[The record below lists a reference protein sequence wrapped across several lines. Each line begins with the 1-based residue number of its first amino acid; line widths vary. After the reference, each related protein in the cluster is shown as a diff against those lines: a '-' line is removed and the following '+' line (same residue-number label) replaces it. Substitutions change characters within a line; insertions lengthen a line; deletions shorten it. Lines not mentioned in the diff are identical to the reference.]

1 VKYCLLNL
9 LIFFGLSAI
18 CAEDLPR
25 YFISPAPVHVFN
37 HFDAKIWIL
46 MNRIPQLHWKKIEI
60 PPTRNKTS
68 DFPQTILVH
77 GNFEKEGKGKRSLAV
92 NGTDVKVSDTGEFIL
107 KVHTR
112 GTEFGL
118 LVTFRELDA
127 AEALKQTIGFKVF
140 SVKDKIKKPF
150 SPSFGFLGTH
160 VYNQRKIA
168 SLTLPEELTAKVET
182 PPGAEKLD
190 TFRLYLGAS
199 LANYEQNTYR
209 QSPKTS
215 FFRFNYERNLKPILS
230 SPVLVGFDS
239 RFSIL
244 PLNKESG
251 GSLQFLNP
259 EIKVGLALH
268 QNPSSEIR
276 LFTGTNYFTSFGNQ
290 SLGFFSGLGQSLEL
304 NTKLNIAPSWDLGIY
319 AKATLV
325 PPSKKTSN
333 LFSNREVLAGI
344 TISHNNW
351 GLFSEFT
358 HYQLTTSQRVN
369 LSAARFGFFTQF

>member
-1 VKYCLLNL
+1 
-9 LIFFGLSAI
+9 
-18 CAEDLPR
+18 
-25 YFISPAPVHVFN
+25 
-37 HFDAKIWIL
+37 
-46 MNRIPQLHWKKIEI
+46 MNRIPELHWKKIEI
-60 PPTRNKTS
+60 PPTRNKTAHL
-68 DFPQTILVH
+68 PKTILVH
-77 GNFEKEGKGKRSLAV
+77 GNFQKEGKGKRSLVV

-107 KVHTR
+107 KVHTQ

-118 LVTFRELDA
+118 LVTFTELDA
-127 AEALKQTIGFKVF
+127 AEALKQTLGFKIF
-140 SVKDKIKKPF
+140 SVKEKTKRTF

-168 SLTLPEELTAKVET
+168 SLTLPEELTTTVEN
-182 PPGAEKLD
+182 PLSAEKLD
-190 TFRLYLGAS
+190 NFRLYLGAS

-215 FFRFNYERNLKPILS
+215 FFRFAYERDLKHTLS
-230 SPVLVGFDS
+230 SPVLVGFGS
-239 RFSIL
+239 RLSIV
-244 PLNKESG
+244 PLNKEPG

-259 EIKVGLALH
+259 EIKVGIALH
-268 QNPSSEIR
+268 QNHSSGIHI
-276 LFTGTNYFTSFGNQ
+276 FTGTNYYTSFGNQ

-304 NTKLNIAPSWDLGIY
+304 DTKLNIAPSWDLGVY

-333 LFSNREVLAGI
+333 LFSNRELLGGV

-358 HYQLTTSQRVN
+358 HTQLNTSQKVN